1 MRASG
6 AKRSVSRGPRQGT
19 GAGGQ
24 PSARARAALLEYAAS
39 LLPVG
44 QPEEAMARLLE
55 RLAAEFGAE
64 GALVLTP
71 GSAEPLG
78 EHAVYPR
85 EIRNDVVLLSQLRS
99 AWAEHGGRA
108 ASSGRPFQVSL
119 DSGQHRVGLLV
130 APAEP
135 VVGRRP
141 CALALLGDAARWK
154 PAARTTL
161 KALATMVASLLDV
174 GVVGQSPSEERPWPD
189 WASSGPGRPGGT
201 PPGLRLI
208 RPGLQFPSP
217 QSGGIESP
225 SGPAGPVR
233 PELPG
238 TPGAGLGRAARTPSY
253 ESPSDGAPGAGWPG
267 AEPAVRE
274 PSSEPEPDPAARP
287 RDPLATA
294 LVASALVAGAPS
306 AIVAVDSSR
315 RIREFNPAAEE
326 LFGRSRAEALGLDM
340 PETLVP
346 ERYRQ
351 MFVDAMAGYL
361 ATGDPTAVSQKVHL
375 RALRSD
381 GTERPIE
388 LTPMPVTVAGETYF
402 FGFIS
407 DASDVEQAA
416 MAVAEGDARFRLLS
430 DLAPVGIMQT
440 DVAGVCSFVN
450 DNWCEMSGMAA
461 AEVLGR
467 NWRSTINPSD
477 VKRIDAIRGKATTG
491 PEVATDCRLKT
502 AGDGEIW
509 VHAVVRRVLD
519 QYGNLVGR
527 VAALTDVNER
537 KRTEAAREQDRRRLA
552 EQNVEL
558 RDLNETRVRYLATV
572 SHELRTPLTSIVS
585 FSELIRSEA
594 AELGEDGSEYLDI
607 VQRNAER
614 LLRVVGD
621 LLDLSSLEEGV
632 ARLDLAPVSVPML
645 ARESVRTGWSI
656 AAVDGIS
663 LDIDAD
669 EGPEVRADGSRM
681 QQVLDNLIS
690 NAVKFSASGG
700 RVEVRASHDGNE
712 WRIDVTDAGMGIPP
726 EEVSHLFDRFFR
738 ASNAR
743 ESAVPGTGLGLP
755 TAKAITELH
764 GGRIEVVS
772 TVGSGTTFTV
782 YLPIEP

>member
-1 MRASG
+1 M
-6 AKRSVSRGPRQGT
+6 
-19 GAGGQ
+19 
-24 PSARARAALLEYAAS
+24 
-39 LLPVG
+39 
-44 QPEEAMARLLE
+44 
-55 RLAAEFGAE
+55 
-64 GALVLTP
+64 
-71 GSAEPLG
+71 
-78 EHAVYPR
+78 
-85 EIRNDVVLLSQLRS
+85 
-99 AWAEHGGRA
+99 
-108 ASSGRPFQVSL
+108 
-119 DSGQHRVGLLV
+119 
-130 APAEP
+130 
-135 VVGRRP
+135 
-141 CALALLGDAARWK
+141 
-154 PAARTTL
+154 
-161 KALATMVASLLDV
+161 
-174 GVVGQSPSEERPWPD
+174 
-189 WASSGPGRPGGT
+189 
-201 PPGLRLI
+201 
-208 RPGLQFPSP
+208 
-217 QSGGIESP
+217 
-225 SGPAGPVR
+225 
-233 PELPG
+233 
-238 TPGAGLGRAARTPSY
+238 
-253 ESPSDGAPGAGWPG
+253 
-267 AEPAVRE
+267 
-274 PSSEPEPDPAARP
+274 
-287 RDPLATA
+287 
-294 LVASALVAGAPS
+294 
-306 AIVAVDSSR
+306 AVDSSR

-340 PETLVP
+340 PEALVP

-361 ATGDPTAVSQKVHL
+361 ATGDPTAVTQKVLL
-375 RALRSD
+375 RALGAD

-402 FGFIS
+402 FGFIR
-407 DASDVEQAA
+407 DASDVENAGL
-416 MAVAEGDARFRLLS
+416 AVAEGDARFRLLS

-440 DVAGVCSFVN
+440 DIAGVCSFVN
-450 DNWCEMSGMAA
+450 DKWCEMSGMAA
-461 AEVLGR
+461 TDVIGR
-467 NWRSTINPSD
+467 NWRSTINISD

-502 AGDGEIW
+502 ASGREIW

-537 KRTEAAREQDRRRLA
+537 KRTEAAREQDRRRLV

-585 FSELIRSEA
+585 FSDLIRSEA
-594 AELGEDGSEYLDI
+594 DKLGSDAGEYLDI

-656 AAVDGIS
+656 AAVDGIH
-663 LDIDAD
+663 LDIDAV
-669 EGPEVRADGSRM
+669 EGPEVRADGGRM

-690 NAVKFSASGG
+690 NAVKFSASGD
-700 RVEVRASHDGNE
+700 RVEVKATHDDRE
-712 WRIDVTDAGMGIPP
+712 WRIDVTDTGIGIPAA
-726 EEVSHLFDRFFR
+726 ELSRLFDRFFR

-743 ESAVPGTGLGLP
+743 ESEVPGTGLGLP

-772 TVGSGTTFTV
+772 TMGSGTTFTV

>member
-1 MRASG
+1 M
-6 AKRSVSRGPRQGT
+6 SREPRQGT
-19 GAGGQ
+19 AAGGQ
-24 PSARARAALLEYAAS
+24 PSARARASLLEYAAS
-39 LLPVG
+39 LLPAG
-44 QPEEAMARLLE
+44 EAEDAIARLLE
-55 RLAAEFGAE
+55 RLATEFGAE

-71 GSAEPLG
+71 GSAGPLG

-85 EIRNDVVLLSQLRS
+85 EISNDVVLLSQLRS

-108 ASSGRPFQVSL
+108 ASSGHAFQVDL

-135 VVGRRP
+135 VLGRRP
-141 CALALLGDAARWK
+141 CAVALLGDVARWK

-161 KALATMVASLLDV
+161 KALATMMASLLDV
-174 GVVGQSPSEERPWPD
+174 GTVAPPLAEERPWPD
-189 WASSGPGRPGGT
+189 WASEERARPEGT
-201 PPGLRLI
+201 RPGLRLI

-217 QSGGIESP
+217 QSAGVQPPAAGAP
-225 SGPAGPVR
+225 GRPAPAGP
-233 PELPG
+233 PG
-238 TPGAGLGRAARTPSY
+238 RRGSAVPSARGVPASSSAGPARHT
-253 ESPSDGAPGAGWPG
+253 AR
-267 AEPAVRE
+267 PAVPARK
-274 PSSEPEPDPAARP
+274 PRGDQVPEPEGGF
-287 RDPLATA
+287 PLDTG

-340 PETLVP
+340 PEALVP

-361 ATGDPTAVSQKVHL
+361 ATGDPTAVSQKVRL
-375 RALRSD
+375 RALSAD

-402 FGFIS
+402 FGFIR
-407 DASDVEQAA
+407 DASDVESAGL
-416 MAVAEGDARFRLLS
+416 AVAEGDARFRLLS

-440 DVAGVCSFVN
+440 DIAGVCSFVN
-450 DNWCEMSGMAA
+450 DKWCEMSGMATG
-461 AEVLGR
+461 EVLGR

-502 AGDGEIW
+502 ASGREIW

-537 KRTEAAREQDRRRLA
+537 KHTEAAREQDRRRLV

-585 FSELIRSEA
+585 FSDLIRSEA
-594 AELGEDGSEYLDI
+594 GELGSDAGEYLDI

-656 AAVDGIS
+656 AAVDGIR
-663 LDIDAD
+663 LDIDATD
-669 EGPEVRADGSRM
+669 GPEVRADGSRM

-700 RVEVRASHDGNE
+700 RVEVKASHDDRE
-712 WRIDVTDAGMGIPP
+712 WRIDVTDAGIGIPA
-726 EEVSHLFDRFFR
+726 EELSHLFDRFFR

-743 ESAVPGTGLGLP
+743 ESEVPGTGLGLP

-772 TVGSGTTFTV
+772 TMGSGTTFTV